1 MKLSNWRFAYY
12 LPNGIYIL
20 IDKEMFWEKQMK
32 LSNWRF
38 AYYLPNG
45 IYILID
51 KDFFGA
57 KTNETLKLNI
67 CILY

>member
-1 MKLSNWRFAYY
+1 
-12 LPNGIYIL
+12 
-20 IDKEMFWEKQMK
+20 MFWEKQMK

-38 AYYLPNG
+38 AYYLLNG
-45 IYILID
+45 RYILID

-67 CILY
+67 CILYTSYYNPLNVT